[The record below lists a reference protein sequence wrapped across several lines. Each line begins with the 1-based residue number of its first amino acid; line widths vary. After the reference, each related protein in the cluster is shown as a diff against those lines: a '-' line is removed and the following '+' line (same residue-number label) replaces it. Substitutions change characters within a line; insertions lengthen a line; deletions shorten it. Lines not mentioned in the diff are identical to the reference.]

1 MSQLKMMRAMQAVE
15 FAKVLHAVSSRF
27 PFASERDRSAWLAGL
42 LTVKFRHRI
51 DGPVPMFWIFG
62 DAGTGKTLLAD
73 HTARTAT
80 GEEPIHVASTARPET
95 LEVLVRRQKPMVII
109 DNVQRP
115 LSERVLGSL
124 CMLITAQTVHYLT
137 PLSMM
142 RATVFSNSTVFWA
155 TGPVMES
162 AQAGELM
169 RRVIPIHLSSS
180 TLGQHHGPVGS
191 LLCARQ
197 IEEADIMLS
206 YSQHVKAGAKRESV
220 EPFGSFPEWSEQIRE
235 PLVWCGL
242 PDPLPVENRG

>member
-15 FAKVLHAVSSRF
+15 FAKVLHAVSRRF

-62 DAGTGKTLLAD
+62 DAGTEKTLLAD
-73 HTARTAT
+73 HTVRTAT

-109 DNVQRP
+109 DDVQRP

-124 CMLITAQTVHYLT
+124 CMLITAQTVHCLK
-137 PLSMM
+137 PLSK
-142 RATVFSNSTVFWA
+142 RATAFSNSTVFWA
-155 TGPVMES
+155 TGPVTD
-162 AQAGELM
+162 QAGELM

-191 LLCARQ
+191 LLCARLL
-197 IEEADIMLS
+197 EEADIMLS
-206 YSQHVKAGAKRESV
+206 YSYLVNAGADRESV
-220 EPFGSFPEWSEQIRE
+220 QPFESFPEWSEQIRE